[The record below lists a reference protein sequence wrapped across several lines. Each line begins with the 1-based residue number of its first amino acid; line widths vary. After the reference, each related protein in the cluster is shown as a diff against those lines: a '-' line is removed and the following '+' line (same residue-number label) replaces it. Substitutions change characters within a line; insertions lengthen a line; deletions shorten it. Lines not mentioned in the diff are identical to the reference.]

1 MREPEKPQQ
10 GTEVLFA
17 VVYDELRRLA
27 QSWWRDQSPGQT
39 LQPTALVH
47 EAYMKIAKSDTPT
60 KNQEHFR
67 AVAAKAMRHAL
78 IEHFRSK
85 SSLKRGSGKR
95 SSVTLTGI
103 ESNGQLDPAM
113 ILALDEAIGE
123 LEQLDQRKARVV
135 EMRYF
140 AGMQDEE
147 IARVLDV
154 TDRTVRTDWRSARAW
169 LSSRLA
175 QEDEDGS

>member
-1 MREPEKPQQ
+1 MSEPDSSHDETQ
-10 GTEVLFA
+10 ELFA
-17 VVYDELRRLA
+17 VVYEELRGLA
-27 QSWWRDQSPGQT
+27 RSWWRDQTPGQT

-47 EAYMKIAKSDTPT
+47 EAYMKLAKSKTPV
-60 KNQEHFR
+60 NDQEHFR

-78 IEHFRSK
+78 IEHFRGK
-85 SSLKRGSGKR
+85 NALKRGSGER

-113 ILALDEAIGE
+113 ILSLDEAIRE
-123 LEQLDQRKARVV
+123 LEHLDERKARVV

-147 IARVLDV
+147 IALVLGIA
-154 TDRTVRTDWRSARAW
+154 DRTVRTDWRAARAW

-175 QEDEDGS
+175 REGEDES

>member
-1 MREPEKPQQ
+1 MKDRDTPQPD
-10 GTEVLFA
+10 TEGLFT
-17 VVYDELRRLA
+17 VVYDELRGLA
-27 QSWWRDQSPGQT
+27 QSWWRDQTPGQT

-47 EAYMKIAKSDTPT
+47 EAYMKIARSDTSA
-60 KNQEHFR
+60 KDQEHFR

-78 IEHFRSK
+78 IEHFRTK
-85 SSLKRGSGKR
+85 NSLKRGSGHR

-103 ESNGQLDPAM
+103 ESNGQLDPVM
-113 ILALDEAIGE
+113 ILALDEAIRE
-123 LEQLDQRKARVV
+123 LEQLDERKARVV

-140 AGMQDEE
+140 AGMQDDE

-154 TDRTVRTDWRSARAW
+154 TDRTVRTDWRAARAW

-175 QEDEDGS
+175 QEGEDGS

>member
-1 MREPEKPQQ
+1 MSGSETPKEDTQA
-10 GTEVLFA
+10 LFA
-17 VVYDELRRLA
+17 VVYDELRGLA
-27 QSWWRDQSPGQT
+27 QSWWRDQTPGQT

-47 EAYMKIAKSDTPT
+47 EAYMKLAGSNTPT
-60 KNQEHFR
+60 KDQEHFR

-78 IEHFRSK
+78 IEHFRSRQ
-85 SSLKRGSGKR
+85 SLKRGGGQR

-103 ESNGQLDPAM
+103 EGDGQLDPAM
-113 ILALDEAIGE
+113 ILALDEAIRE
-123 LEQLDQRKARVV
+123 LERLDERKARVV

-154 TDRTVRTDWRSARAW
+154 TDRTVRTDWRAARAW
-169 LSSRLA
+169 LSARLA
-175 QEDEDGS
+175 QEGDDGS